1 MLDDLRS
8 DPPLFVASG
17 RAGGSEIH
25 DSGDEESDEVSVRRQ
40 LFFGYS
46 A

>member
-1 MLDDLRS
+1 VLEDDRS
-8 DPPLFVASG
+8 EPPLFVA
-17 RAGGSEIH
+17 AGSRYEPPDVGAAL
-25 DSGDEESDEVSVRRQ
+25 EEEEEPTIRRQ